1 MRITTGMVAI
11 VAFVIVAALGMF
23 TFLIYAE
30 RDISPLANLLLT
42 FVAVATG
49 AGVTYAK
56 AGTVQRVVEE
66 VKANVNGRMTQL
78 IEKAAAAGHD
88 VTVERQN
95 LASDDVRGQDRE

>member
-1 MRITTGMVAI
+1 MVAI

-88 VTVERQN
+88 VTVERQH
-95 LASDDVRGQDRE
+95 LVSDDARSQDRE